1 MLDASSAWWRRRS
14 TAVPRPTVEHLSALK
29 ICGCFH
35 ESVRALRVSADL
47 VSCRCWTWSRRS
59 WAGGIPTVGQAAER
73 SRTIGP
79 DDIDTFAAI
88 SGDRNPLHYDAE
100 FAASTKLGGIVVQ
113 SGLITAI
120 INGAAAEGVPGPGSV
135 FMNTNLD
142 FKAPVRPDD
151 TITGAS
157 RSSRSARTSRS

>member
-1 MLDASSAWWRRRS
+1 MDTEPSTTTPGATPTNR
-14 TAVPRPTVEHLSALK
+14 TAVWPRGV
-29 ICGCFH
+29 
-35 ESVRALRVSADL
+35 
-47 VSCRCWTWSRRS
+47 
-59 WAGGIPTVGQAAER
+59 PTVGQAAER

-120 INGAAAEGVPGPGSV
+120 INGAAAEGVSGPGSV
-135 FMNTNLD
+135 FLNTNLD
-142 FKAPVRPDD
+142 FKAPVRPGD
-151 TITGAS
+151 TITGRVEVLEVREDKPIMKIRATVTRQDGVVS
-157 RSSRSARTSRS
+157 VEGTCVSYTFPLPA